1 LTGQPSR
8 NPAEKRS
15 PDVES
20 VMRGGDEETGAL
32 HAYLRGISKLP
43 RLTADEE
50 RELAARIQTDG
61 DEAALRRL
69 VEGNLRFVVSYVKR
83 YRGLGV
89 PFLDLIHEGNL
100 GLMEAARR
108 FDPARNVKFITYA
121 VWWVRQAV
129 THALSGQ
136 TRAFSLPQKL
146 SSVAARFGREVT
158 QMTEQLERSPTHEE
172 IADGLDLSQGEVEAL
187 LRIGG
192 RDVSLSD
199 PIAAEDDAPEL
210 GDMLEQASVP
220 PAEEALMQR
229 RLHARVR
236 HALGELDGREREV
249 LELRYGLDRDGDPR
263 TLQEVGDRLGLTRE
277 RIRQI
282 EARAKEKVR
291 KSKRAGELRSYLN

>member
-1 LTGQPSR
+1 
-8 NPAEKRS
+8 
-15 PDVES
+15 
-20 VMRGGDEETGAL
+20 MRDGAEETDAL
-32 HAYLRGISKLP
+32 RAYLRGIAKLP

-50 RELAARIQTDG
+50 RALGTRIKAHG

-108 FDPARNVKFITYA
+108 FDPDRNVKFITYA

-146 SSVAARFGREVT
+146 SSVAARFGREVA
-158 QMTEQLERSPTHEE
+158 QLTEQLQRSPTNRE
-172 IADGLDLSQGEVEAL
+172 IAQGLDISEGEVEAL
-187 LRIGG
+187 VRIGD

-199 PIAAEDDAPEL
+199 PIAREGEDAPEL
-210 GDMLEQASVP
+210 GDMIEQASEP
-220 PAEEALMQR
+220 PAEEALIHR
-229 RLHARVR
+229 RLHAQVR
-236 HALGELDGREREV
+236 HALGQLEGREREV
-249 LELRYGLDRDGDPR
+249 LELRFGLDRDGDPR
-263 TLQEVGDRLGLTRE
+263 TLQEVGERLGLTRE

-282 EARAKEKVR
+282 ESRAKDKLR
-291 KSKRAGELRSYLN
+291 RSKRAGELRSYLN

>member
-1 LTGQPSR
+1 
-8 NPAEKRS
+8 
-15 PDVES
+15 
-20 VMRGGDEETGAL
+20 MRGADDESGAL
-32 HAYLRGISKLP
+32 QAYLRGIAKLP

-50 RELAARIQTDG
+50 HELAERIQQHG

-83 YRGLGV
+83 FRGLGV

-108 FDPARNVKFITYA
+108 FDPSRNVKFITYA

-136 TRAFSLPQKL
+136 TRAFTLPQKL
-146 SSVAARFGREVT
+146 SSIAARFGREVT
-158 QMTEQLERSPTHEE
+158 ELTEQLQRSPTPQE
-172 IADGLDLSQGEVEAL
+172 IAHGLDISQGEAEAL
-187 LRIGG
+187 MRIGD

-199 PIAAEDDAPEL
+199 PITNGDDAPEL
-210 GDMLEQASVP
+210 GEMLEQATVP
-220 PAEEALMQR
+220 PAEDALIR
-229 RLHARVR
+229 HRLHARVR
-236 HALGELDGREREV
+236 HALGQLDGREREV

-263 TLQEVGDRLGLTRE
+263 TLQEVGEMLGLTRE

-282 EARAKEKVR
+282 ESRAKKKVR

>member
-1 LTGQPSR
+1 
-8 NPAEKRS
+8 
-15 PDVES
+15 
-20 VMRGGDEETGAL
+20 MRGADDESGAL
-32 HAYLRGISKLP
+32 QAYLRGIAKLP
-43 RLTADEE
+43 RLTAEE
-50 RELAARIQTDG
+50 EHELAERIQQHG

-83 YRGLGV
+83 FRGLGV

-136 TRAFSLPQKL
+136 TRAFTLPQKL
-146 SSVAARFGREVT
+146 SSIAARFGREVT
-158 QMTEQLERSPTHEE
+158 ELTEQLQRSPTPQE
-172 IADGLDLSQGEVEAL
+172 IAHGLDISQGEAEAL
-187 LRIGG
+187 MRIGD

-199 PIAAEDDAPEL
+199 PITNGDDAPEL
-210 GDMLEQASVP
+210 GEMLEQATVP
-220 PAEEALMQR
+220 PAEDALIRR

-263 TLQEVGDRLGLTRE
+263 TLQEVGEMLCLTRE

-282 EARAKEKVR
+282 ESRAKEKVR

>member
-1 LTGQPSR
+1 
-8 NPAEKRS
+8 
-15 PDVES
+15 
-20 VMRGGDEETGAL
+20 
-32 HAYLRGISKLP
+32 
-43 RLTADEE
+43 
-50 RELAARIQTDG
+50 
-61 DEAALRRL
+61 
-69 VEGNLRFVVSYVKR
+69 
-83 YRGLGV
+83 
-89 PFLDLIHEGNL
+89 
-100 GLMEAARR
+100 MEAARR

-136 TRAFSLPQKL
+136 TRAFTLPQKL

-158 QMTEQLERSPTHEE
+158 ELTEQLQRSPTSAE
-172 IADGLDLSQGEVEAL
+172 IAHGLDISQGEAEAL
-187 LRIGG
+187 IRIGD

-199 PIAAEDDAPEL
+199 PIANGDDAPEL
-210 GDMLEQASVP
+210 GEMLEQATVP
-220 PAEEALMQR
+220 PAEDALIRR

-263 TLQEVGDRLGLTRE
+263 TLQEVGEMLGLTRE

-282 EARAKEKVR
+282 ESRAKEKVR